1 MSHKEIIF
9 ARKKLRRSF
18 FVFPPSRLIFS
29 SRLPGLQTKLT
40 VQKGNQYPRK
50 RFTPLPLPT
59 MHYASIEN
67 LAKSFGIRTLFKNI
81 SFYVEE
87 GDKIALVARNGS
99 GKSTLLKIIAG
110 LDTADSGTVWVHKDI
125 KVIML
130 QQDTHFE
137 EMKSIW
143 DNVLRM
149 DNPVVKVV
157 KEYEMCLEQE
167 EENIEKL
174 TDLMARVDE
183 LNAWSFE
190 SELKQILGK
199 LNLHHLNEPV
209 KNLSGGQRKRV
220 ALAQALIEA
229 QLHEGKCLLI
239 LDEPTNHLDVE
250 MIEWLEDYLSAQKVT
265 LLCVT
270 HDRYFLDA
278 VCNEIL
284 EMEDEK
290 IYVYKG
296 NYDYFLEQKSLRQEV
311 QASELQK
318 DKNIFRKELEWMRK
332 QPKART
338 TKSKSRQDAFAD
350 IEERVSKRK
359 EETDVSL
366 QVKMTRLGG
375 KVLEMKKIY
384 KSYGDK
390 VILKGFDHTFKKGER
405 IGIVGKN
412 GIGKSTFLKIA
423 LQQEK
428 PDSGKVNHGDTVVFG
443 NFNQEGLQ
451 YKEDKRAI
459 EYVKDFAEFFP
470 LADGTKISA
479 TQFMEK
485 FGFASEQQYTPLSKL
500 SGGEKRRLHLL
511 SILFLNPNFLILDEP
526 TNDLDLQTL
535 RTLEEFLL
543 DFPGC
548 ILIVSHDRYFMDRMV
563 DHLFAFE
570 GDGVIKDFPGN
581 YTLYREWKSTVDRDS
596 STGPGGLAV
605 DRGAS
610 EEKQAPAIKAEQ
622 RTTNIGQRKPS
633 FKEKHEFEQLEKEM
647 PELQKEKAA
656 LEEKM
661 NSGSMDYDAL
671 QKAAQRISS
680 IVQLLDEKEMRWL
693 ELSERI

>member
-1 MSHKEIIF
+1 
-9 ARKKLRRSF
+9 
-18 FVFPPSRLIFS
+18 VFP
-29 SRLPGLQTKLT
+29 G
-40 VQKGNQYPRK
+40 Y
-50 RFTPLPLPT
+50 PLPKANKIKGSLLNSSVNFEA

-67 LAKSFGIRTLFKNI
+67 IGKSFGIRTLFSNI

-87 GDKIALVARNGS
+87 GDKIAFVARNGS
-99 GKSTLLKIIAG
+99 GKTTLLKIIAG

-125 KVIML
+125 KVVML
-130 QQDTHFE
+130 QQETAFE

-167 EENIEKL
+167 AENIDKL
-174 TDLMARVDE
+174 TDLMAKVDE
-183 LNAWSFE
+183 LNAWNFE

-209 KNLSGGQRKRV
+209 RNLSGGQRKRV
-220 ALAQALIEA
+220 ALAQSLIEA

-239 LDEPTNHLDVE
+239 LDEPTNHLDVQ
-250 MIEWLEDYLSAQKVT
+250 MIEWLEDYLSAQKIT

-284 EMEDEK
+284 EMDEEK
-290 IYVYKG
+290 IYTYKG
-296 NYDYFLEQKSLRQEV
+296 DYDYFLEQKSLRQEV

-338 TKSKSRQDAFAD
+338 TKSKSRQDAFTE
-350 IEERVSKRK
+350 IEERVSQRR
-359 EETDVSL
+359 EEADVSL

-375 KVLEMKKIY
+375 KVLEMKKVN

-390 VILKGFDHTFKKGER
+390 VILKGFDYTFKKGER

-423 LQQEK
+423 LQEEK
-428 PDSGKVNHGDTVVFG
+428 PDSGKINHGDTVVFG

-470 LADGTKISA
+470 LADGSKVSA
-479 TQFMEK
+479 SQFMEK
-485 FGFASEQQYTPLSKL
+485 FGFSGEQQYTPLSKL

-511 SILFLNPNFLILDEP
+511 SILFRNPNFLILDEP

-570 GDGVIKDFPGN
+570 GDGVIRDFPGN
-581 YTLYREWKSTVDRDS
+581 YSQYREAIDRN
-596 STGPGGLAV
+596 TLAV
-605 DRGAS
+605 GRGSLA
-610 EEKQAPAIKAEQ
+610 EKQVSELKTEQ
-622 RTTNIGQRKPS
+622 RATNNEQRSSVNEQRKLT
-633 FKEKHEFEQLEKEM
+633 FKEKFEFEQIEKEI
-647 PELQKEKAA
+647 PQLQEEKKT

-661 NSGSMDYDAL
+661 NSGSMNYDEL
-671 QKAAQRISS
+671 QRSAERISQ
-680 IVQLLDEKEMRWL
+680 IVQSLDEKEMRWL
-693 ELSERI
+693 ELSERM

>member
-1 MSHKEIIF
+1 
-9 ARKKLRRSF
+9 
-18 FVFPPSRLIFS
+18 
-29 SRLPGLQTKLT
+29 
-40 VQKGNQYPRK
+40 
-50 RFTPLPLPT
+50 

-110 LDTADSGTVWVHKDI
+110 LDTADSGTLWTHKDI

-130 QQDTHFE
+130 QQDTVFE
-137 EMKSIW
+137 ENKSIW
-143 DNVLRM
+143 DNVLKM
-149 DNPVVKVV
+149 DNPVVRVV

-174 TDLMARVDE
+174 TDLMAKVDE

-239 LDEPTNHLDVE
+239 LDEPTNHLDVQ

-284 EMEDEK
+284 EMDDEK

-296 NYDYFLEQKSLRQEV
+296 DYDYFLEQKSLRQEI

-350 IEERVSKRK
+350 IEERVSQRK

-375 KVLEMKKIY
+375 KVLEMKKIN

-390 VILKGFDHTFKKGER
+390 VILKGFDYTFKRGER

-423 LQQEK
+423 LHQEM

-459 EYVKDFAEFFP
+459 DYVKDFAEFFP
-470 LADGTKISA
+470 LADGGKISA

-485 FGFASEQQYTPLSKL
+485 FGFAAEQQYTPLSKL

-581 YTLYREWKSTVDRDS
+581 YTLYREWKKQEESNVSRFSLPEKRPTEIK
-596 STGPGGLAV
+596 TGQ
-605 DRGAS
+605 R
-610 EEKQAPAIKAEQ
+610 ETTNEKQETRNGMEITKQ
-622 RTTNIGQRKPS
+622 KPT
-633 FKEKHEFEQLEKEM
+633 FKEKFEFEQLEKEI
-647 PELQKEKAA
+647 PALQKEKTE

-661 NSGSMDYDAL
+661 NGGSMDYDAL
-671 QKAAQRISS
+671 QKAAERINT

>member
-1 MSHKEIIF
+1 
-9 ARKKLRRSF
+9 
-18 FVFPPSRLIFS
+18 
-29 SRLPGLQTKLT
+29 
-40 VQKGNQYPRK
+40 
-50 RFTPLPLPT
+50 

-81 SFYVEE
+81 SFYIEE

-99 GKSTLLKIIAG
+99 GKTTLLKIIAG

-130 QQDTHFE
+130 QQETQFE
-137 EMKSIW
+137 ESKTIW

-149 DNPVVKVV
+149 NNPVVKAV

-167 EENIEKL
+167 PENIDKL
-174 TDLMARVDE
+174 TSLMTKVDE
-183 LNAWSFE
+183 LNAWNFE
-190 SELKQILGK
+190 SELQQILGK
-199 LNLHHLNEPV
+199 LNLHHLNESV

-229 QLHEGKCLLI
+229 QLHQGKCLLI
-239 LDEPTNHLDVE
+239 LDEPTNHLDVQ
-250 MIEWLEDYLSAQKVT
+250 MIEWLEDYLSAQKIT

-284 EMEDEK
+284 EIDDEK
-290 IYVYKG
+290 VYVYKG
-296 NYDYFLEQKSLRQEV
+296 DYDYFLEQKSLRHEV

-318 DKNIFRKELEWMRK
+318 DKNIYRKELEWMRK

-338 TKSKSRQDAFAD
+338 TKSKSRQEAFAD
-350 IEERVSKRK
+350 IEERISQRK
-359 EETDVSL
+359 EETDISL

-375 KVLEMKKIY
+375 KVLELKKIY
-384 KSYGDK
+384 KSYNDK
-390 VILKGFDHTFKKGER
+390 IILKGFDYTFKKGER

-412 GIGKSTFLKIA
+412 GVGKSTFLKIA
-423 LQQEK
+423 LLQEK

-459 EYVKDFAEFFP
+459 EYVKEIAEFFP
-470 LADGTKISA
+470 LADGGKISA

-485 FGFASEQQYTPLSKL
+485 FGFTAEQQYTPLSKL

-511 SILFLNPNFLILDEP
+511 SILFCNPNFLILDEP

-570 GDGVIKDFPGN
+570 GDGIIKDFPGN
-581 YTLYREWKSTVDRDS
+581 YTLYRQHKLAEVKNALPDDSNSLTGKQTPGPKTQQPPKSN
-596 STGPGGLAV
+596 
-605 DRGAS
+605 
-610 EEKQAPAIKAEQ
+610 Q
-622 RTTNIGQRKPS
+622 QRKPT
-633 FKEKHEFEQLEKEM
+633 FKEKYEFDQLEKDITALQNEKN
-647 PELQKEKAA
+647 ELEV
-656 LEEKM
+656 KM
-661 NSGSMDYDAL
+661 NSSTLNYETL
-671 QKAAQRISS
+671 QEVANRISV
-680 IVQLLDEKEMRWL
+680 IVNELDEKEMRWL
-693 ELSERI
+693 ELSELM

>member
-1 MSHKEIIF
+1 
-9 ARKKLRRSF
+9 
-18 FVFPPSRLIFS
+18 
-29 SRLPGLQTKLT
+29 
-40 VQKGNQYPRK
+40 
-50 RFTPLPLPT
+50 
-59 MHYASIEN
+59 
-67 LAKSFGIRTLFKNI
+67 
-81 SFYVEE
+81 VEE
-87 GDKIALVARNGS
+87 GDKIAFVARNGS

-110 LDTADSGTVWVHKDI
+110 LDTPDSGTLWVHKDI
-125 KVIML
+125 KVVML
-130 QQDTHFE
+130 QQDTPFD

-143 DNVLRM
+143 DNVLRL
-149 DNPVVKVV
+149 DNPVVRVV
-157 KEYEMCLEQE
+157 KEYEMCVEQE
-167 EENIEKL
+167 PDNIDKL

-209 KNLSGGQRKRV
+209 RNLSGGQRKRV

-229 QLHEGKCLLI
+229 QLHAGKCLLI
-239 LDEPTNHLDVE
+239 LDEPTNHLDVQ
-250 MIEWLEDYLSAQKVT
+250 MIEWLEDYLSAQKIT

-284 EMEDEK
+284 EMDEEK

-296 NYDYFLEQKSLRQEV
+296 DYDYFLEQKSLRHEV
-311 QASELQK
+311 QQSELQK

-338 TKSKSRQDAFAD
+338 TKSKSRQDAFAV
-350 IEERVSKRK
+350 IEDRVSQKR
-359 EETDVSL
+359 EDVEVSL

-375 KVLEMKKIY
+375 KVLEMKKIN

-390 VILKGFDHTFKKGER
+390 VLIKAFDYTFKKGER

-412 GIGKSTFLKIA
+412 GVGKSTFLKIA

-470 LADGTKISA
+470 LADGSKISA
-479 TQFMEK
+479 SQFMEK
-485 FGFASEQQYTPLSKL
+485 FGFGAEQQYTPLSKL

-511 SILFLNPNFLILDEP
+511 SVLFLNPNFLILDEP

-548 ILIVSHDRYFMDRMV
+548 ILIVSHDRYFMDRLV

-570 GDGVIKDFPGN
+570 GDGMIRDFPGN
-581 YTLYREWKSTVDRDS
+581 YSQYREQLGTFGVELRKV
-596 STGPGGLAV
+596 
-605 DRGAS
+605 S
-610 EEKQAPAIKAEQ
+610 EIEPPKIEK
-622 RTTNIGQRKPS
+622 KPVTRNQLS
-633 FKEKHEFEQLEKEM
+633 FKEKREFETIEKEL
-647 PELQKEKAA
+647 PELQKEKAL

-661 NSGSMDYDAL
+661 NGGAMSFDEL
-671 QKAAQRISS
+671 QKAAERISV

-693 ELSERI
+693 ELSERV